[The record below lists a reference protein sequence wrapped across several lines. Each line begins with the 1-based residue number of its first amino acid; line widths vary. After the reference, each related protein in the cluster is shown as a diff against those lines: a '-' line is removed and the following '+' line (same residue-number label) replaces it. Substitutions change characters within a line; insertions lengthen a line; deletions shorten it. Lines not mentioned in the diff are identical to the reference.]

1 MSIRVYGNRSL
12 KTRPGN
18 LTRPT
23 SAKVRAALFNIWQGR
38 VEGSRWLDLCA
49 GSGAIGA
56 EALGRGAAI
65 VVGIEQDS
73 RACTV
78 IRQNWQQVATA
89 AQQFKVLRG
98 NVLKRLPNVVSDT
111 GIDQFDCIYL
121 DPPYASDL
129 YKAALKAIV
138 EHNLLAPDAEIAAE
152 HATVDAD
159 RIASLALQLGLTL
172 NRQKQYG
179 ETTVTFLGL
188 QICST

>member
-12 KTRPGN
+12 KTRPGT

-38 VEGSRWLDLCA
+38 IEGCRWLDLCA
-49 GSGAIGA
+49 GSGAMGA

-73 RACTV
+73 RACAV
-78 IRQNWQQVATA
+78 IRQNWQQMATA
-89 AQQFKVLRG
+89 TQQFKVLQG
-98 NVLKRLPNVVSDT
+98 NVLKRLPNIAGDT

-129 YKAALKAIV
+129 YEAVLKTIV
-138 EHNLLAPDAEIAAE
+138 DHNLLAPDAEVAAE
-152 HATVDAD
+152 HAIADAD
-159 RIASLALQLGLTL
+159 RIAALAPQLGLTL
-172 NRQKQYG
+172 SRQKHYG
-179 ETTVTFLGL
+179 ETTVSFFGL
-188 QICST
+188 